1 MECIDRMDA
10 TMKPLEGKIDRE
22 LRVGAQYL
30 AQCLI
35 PEAGAIPRIPSVDI
49 YGVTIPFNGIAGGD
63 LITYLYFQERYDLD
77 ARIARATAQGQEVK
91 AQKLQRLKRKGG
103 ILVAD
108 VAGHAFA
115 DSIRALLLHQIFHT
129 SALYE
134 VDLHGEISTHLFE
147 QVNRRFFK
155 SRTLHKLAGD
165 RDSTSFVT
173 LIYGEISHSGRFR
186 FLSAGHPQ
194 PLVFSREY
202 DRFVEICPDR
212 LVSYP
217 PIGLQ
222 LREDDADAKL
232 FPPTLGYKRRYTV
245 NDLNLMGE
253 GDILFLYTDGLLD
266 PFSSY
271 TQELMERAVSRAK
284 DGTAKD
290 ICESILIDRNAT
302 SELTDDLSIV
312 AIKYH

>member
-1 MECIDRMDA
+1 MDA

-35 PEAGAIPRIPSVDI
+35 PEAGAIPRIPNVDI
-49 YGVTIPFNGIAGGD
+49 YGISIPFNGIAGGD
-63 LITYLYFQERYDLD
+63 LITYLHFQERYDLD
-77 ARIARATAQGQEVK
+77 ARIVRAVAQGQEAK

-108 VAGHAFA
+108 VAGHEFA
-115 DSIRALLLHQIFHT
+115 DAMRALLLHQMFHT

-134 VDLHGEISTHLFE
+134 IDLHGEISTHLFE
-147 QVNRRFFK
+147 QINTRFFK

-173 LIYGEISHSGRFR
+173 LIYGEFSHNGRFR

-194 PLVFSREY
+194 PLVFSREF
-202 DRFVEICPDR
+202 DRFVEISPDR

-232 FPPTLGYKRRYTV
+232 FPPTLGYKRCYTT
-245 NDLNLMGE
+245 NELNLMGE
-253 GDILFLYTDGLLD
+253 GDVLFLYSDGLLD

-271 TQELMERAVSRAK
+271 TQERMERAVSRAK
-284 DGTAKD
+284 DGTAKE
-290 ICESILIDRNAT
+290 ICESILLDRDAMI
-302 SELTDDLSIV
+302 EMTDDLSLV